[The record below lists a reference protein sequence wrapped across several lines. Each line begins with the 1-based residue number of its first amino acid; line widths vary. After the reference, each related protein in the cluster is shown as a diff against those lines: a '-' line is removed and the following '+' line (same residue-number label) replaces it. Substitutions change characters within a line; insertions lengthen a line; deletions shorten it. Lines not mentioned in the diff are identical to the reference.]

1 MCESVATEM
10 MMSTS
15 TSQIGFLGY
24 CYRFAHNRN
33 EWRDECISTQQEKL
47 PFKSL
52 SVRTRTHDSLSHTQT
67 PLSGNNNIVIV
78 ACHNISTLGSF
89 LCRTGACWRCR
100 CCYYCEKWPMADETK
115 RYNSLEKNWTE
126 TATIPLAMAKTSFWE
141 HIKNFSMAPLENVP
155 HKSCLFCLPF
165 K

>member
-1 MCESVATEM
+1 M

-15 TSQIGFLGY
+15 TSQIGLLGY

-33 EWRDECISTQQEKL
+33 EWRDEHNKKNCLSNLYRCAHGHTTL
-47 PFKSL
+47 SL
-52 SVRTRTHDSLSHTQT
+52 FLSHT

-89 LCRTGACWRCR
+89 LCRTGACWRRR
-100 CCYYCEKWPMADETK
+100 CCCYCEKWPMADETK
-115 RYNSLEKNWTE
+115 RYNSLEKNRTE

-141 HIKNFSMAPLENVP
+141 HIKNFSIAPLENVP